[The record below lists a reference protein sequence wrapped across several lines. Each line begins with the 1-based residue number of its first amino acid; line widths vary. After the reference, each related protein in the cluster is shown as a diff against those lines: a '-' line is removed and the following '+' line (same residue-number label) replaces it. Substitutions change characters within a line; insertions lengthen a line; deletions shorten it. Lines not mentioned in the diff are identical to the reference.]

1 MDHDRIIDTIRRQAI
16 TVVPELQRT
25 QLTTDR
31 TLADAGCNS
40 IDRAEIVALVMEDLD
55 VTVPLDQFTSSHTL
69 LQLAE
74 LLDRHG

>member
-1 MDHDRIIDTIRRQAI
+1 MDQDRILDTIRRQAI
-16 TVVPELQRT
+16 TVVPELRRT

-55 VTVPLDQFTSSHTL
+55 VTVPLDEFTSSHTL
-69 LQLAE
+69 RQLAE